1 MREFDVVTKA
11 FVPPEENPFVVPE
24 SKNTF
29 SWVDR
34 DTVWVGYDFGEGT
47 MVGGERDRET
57 DRERERESDSS
68 IARGRSLSRAS

>member
-1 MREFDVVTKA
+1 MHAWRTLSDGGTDACTVREFDVVTKA

-47 MVGGERDRET
+47 MVGRG
-57 DRERERESDSS
+57 SDSFT
-68 IARGRSLSRAS
+68 